1 MKYIIM
7 YHDGN
12 GLIKKKDV
20 KVVDMTPTELEG
32 FLAMEED
39 ITCCI
44 PISYINKRAILK
56 HLPLYK
62 DCGECDAYLQGMMQ
76 TA

>member
-39 ITCCI
+39 ITC
-44 PISYINKRAILK
+44 
-56 HLPLYK
+56 
-62 DCGECDAYLQGMMQ
+62 
-76 TA
+76 